1 VRRRLLVIAHP
12 FPPAGGGGVQRTLG
26 FVRHLPEHGWD
37 PVVVA
42 GPADDYWASDLTLAE
57 DLAAPVLRVRPLRL
71 DATRSL
77 GRRALPRA
85 LRRRFDR
92 SFVPDTR
99 VAWGPPALAA
109 ALRLHEEAPFDAVYA
124 TGPPWT
130 DHLVAARF
138 ATKTGVPY
146 VADFRDPWTFNPLEP
161 PPASLVP
168 VHRQLEAWV
177 HARAALSI
185 ASTETYRRRMQTA
198 FRLPPDATMH
208 LPNGYTDADFDGLPG
223 TLAEGAL
230 TLGYAG
236 SFYGAHSPR
245 ALFEQLDRVA
255 QIAPDLDL
263 RVELYGNTGGPRAR
277 RFPIR
282 EHGYVDQRS
291 ALEGL
296 ARCRVVFLTVPDRAG
311 ADGCVP
317 QKLYVYLR
325 LGRPILWCGPEGDAT
340 AILRR
345 AGGASFALDPAR
357 PDASGL
363 ARWLAA
369 RVDEDRPPPFDREVV
384 AEYDRRVLTRRL
396 ADRLSMLSDQGD
408 PRRRSASL

>member
-1 VRRRLLVIAHP
+1 MRRRLLIIAHP

-26 FVRHLPEHGWD
+26 FVRHLPQHGWD

-42 GPADDYWASDLTLAE
+42 GLAEDYWAKDPTLGE
-57 DLAAPVLRVRPLRL
+57 DLGVPVVRVHSLRL
-71 DATRSL
+71 DAARRL
-77 GRRALPRA
+77 GRRALPGA
-85 LRRRFDR
+85 VRRRFDR
-92 SFVPDTR
+92 AFVPDTR
-99 VAWGPPALAA
+99 VAWGPPALKT
-109 ALRLHEEAPFDAVYA
+109 ALQLHEEAPFDAVYA

-130 DHLVAARF
+130 DLLVGARF
-138 ATKTGVPY
+138 SARTGVPY
-146 VADFRDPWTFNPLEP
+146 MADFRDPWAFNPLDP

-168 VHRQLEAWV
+168 VHRRLEAWV
-177 HARAALSI
+177 HRRAAVSI

-198 FRLPPDATMH
+198 FDLDPDATLH
-208 LPNGYTDADFDGLPG
+208 LPNGYSDHDFDGLPQ
-223 TLAEGAL
+223 TPEDDAL

-236 SFYGAHSPR
+236 SFYGEHSPR

-255 QIAPDLDL
+255 QIAPDLEL
-263 RVELYGNTGGPRAR
+263 RVDLYGNTGGPRAR

-282 EHGYVDQRS
+282 EHGYVGQRD

-340 AILRR
+340 TILRR
-345 AGGASFALDPAR
+345 AGGESFCLDPAR
-357 PDASGL
+357 PDAPGL

-369 RVDEDRPPPFDREVV
+369 RATAGPSAGFDREVV
-384 AEYDRRVLTRRL
+384 ASYDRRVLTRRL
-396 ADRLSMLSDQGD
+396 ADRLATLAGPAHSRRGLSS
-408 PRRRSASL
+408 P